1 MVQLVG
7 LNPHEE
13 ILVTGLIAQF
23 SSDEFLMGELRRV
36 EKRPLAGYNGL
47 VEPTVC
53 HRSDRFD
60 MTMLL
65 ASTNP
70 FTLAHE
76 LAHVSDISTR
86 RRESRD
92 HLSLAMPNGWHLAH
106 RMSSEYYANRIA
118 CRYADEADIFLAFKS
133 DHAGFRQAIADSD
146 WAGVLIYYALLL
158 GIMHGMGQLDC
169 DPLRL
174 IAAPQDLPRAVLDGI
189 EAFRHQSVGFFDGY
203 GTDTDLAEA
212 A

>member
-7 LNPHEE
+7 MDAHEE

-23 SSDEFLMGELRRV
+23 SSDEFLMGELKRV
-36 EKRPLAGYNGL
+36 EKRPLPGYNGK
-47 VEPTVC
+47 VEPIACPRTG
-53 HRSDRFD
+53 RFD

-86 RRESRD
+86 RHESRQ
-92 HLSLAMPNGWHLAH
+92 HLSLTMPNGWHLAH

-118 CRYADEADIFLAFKS
+118 CRYADEADIFLAFQS
-133 DHAGFRQAIADSD
+133 DHAGLRQSVVQGD
-146 WAGVLIYYALLL
+146 WAGTLINYALLL
-158 GIMHGMGQLDC
+158 GIVHGMDQMEC

-174 IAAPQDLPRAVLDGI
+174 VGEVELPKVVRDGI
-189 EAFRHQSVGFFDGY
+189 HSFRHQSVAFFDGY
-203 GTDTDLAEA
+203 GDELAQA

>member
-36 EKRPLAGYNGL
+36 EK
-47 VEPTVC
+47 
-53 HRSDRFD
+53 
-60 MTMLL
+60 
-65 ASTNP
+65 
-70 FTLAHE
+70 
-76 LAHVSDISTR
+76 
-86 RRESRD
+86 
-92 HLSLAMPNGWHLAH
+92 H